1 MPTIAV
7 RLKSERKR
15 LALTQAEMADRCGIS
30 REIWCRYEQGKGLPG
45 SEVLQAF
52 LKAGGNVHFVLSGES
67 SSRESPAEETLLIER
82 FRACPKVLQDAI
94 LRALKTEH

>member
-15 LALTQAEMADRCGIS
+15 LALTQAEMAERCGIS

-52 LKAGGNVHFVLSGES
+52 LTAGGDVNFVLSG
-67 SSRESPAEETLLIER
+67 ESPAEETLLIER
-82 FRACPKVLQDAI
+82 FRACPKVLRDAI

>member
-7 RLKSERKR
+7 RLKIERKR
-15 LALTQAEMADRCGIS
+15 LELTQAEMAERCGIS

-67 SSRESPAEETLLIER
+67 PAEETLLIER